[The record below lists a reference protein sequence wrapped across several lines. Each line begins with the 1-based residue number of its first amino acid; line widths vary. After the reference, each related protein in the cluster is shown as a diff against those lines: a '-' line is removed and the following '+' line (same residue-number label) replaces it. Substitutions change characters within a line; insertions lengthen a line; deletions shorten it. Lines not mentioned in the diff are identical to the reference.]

1 MMLRSTSAM
10 AFSEIKSA
18 HLAPLSSG
26 DLLDRLVS
34 LYRQHWLAL
43 LKIGLL
49 PTLISYAGVMAIT
62 FSARNFAVNRGD
74 FRLASQIL
82 LMLLGL
88 ALYLGS
94 KAILLFLIGGLAQEL
109 VNHYSSGSP
118 ITAKGAY
125 RAVRNNFWRLL
136 GGVIFAVFLIALL
149 IFALYLV
156 FIFTFLIYA
165 ITLLWLL
172 AAIPV
177 WIQITINFI
186 FFLVALSV
194 VAIAVAMMWKR
205 AAFIPQ
211 AITVEKKSVSLAL
224 SRAFSLAGN
233 EFRKQHFLPP
243 VALILFWGY
252 ISWSITWLLLIP
264 LYIYGALND
273 IAIFTGEQPVWFTV
287 LSNTLS
293 QASDI
298 IIAPLLMLG
307 FVLLYFDSRVR
318 REGYDLELLANRYL
332 PADSVSIPHGSFPM
346 EVPKAESH
354 HPKPPDDFDDGF
366 NSQSN
371 LTVLSLR

>member
-1 MMLRSTSAM
+1 M
-10 AFSEIKSA
+10 ASSEIKSS

-26 DLLDRLVS
+26 DLLDRIVS

-49 PTLISYAGVMAIT
+49 PTLISYAGIMAIT
-62 FSARNFAVNRGD
+62 FGARNFALNRGD
-74 FRLASQIL
+74 SRLVSQIL
-82 LMLLGL
+82 LLLSGFGL
-88 ALYLGS
+88 YIAG
-94 KAILLFLIGGLAQEL
+94 KAISMFLIGGLAQEL

-125 RAVRNNFWRLL
+125 QAIRNNFWRLC
-136 GGVIFAVFLIALL
+136 GGVIFAVFLFLLL

-156 FIFTFLIYA
+156 FIFIFITYT

-172 AAIPV
+172 AAVPA

-186 FFLVALSV
+186 FFLGAVTV
-194 VAIAVAMMWKR
+194 IAIAVAMMWKR

-211 AITVEKKSVSLAL
+211 AITVEKKSVSAAL
-224 SRAFSLAGN
+224 SRAFSLAGS
-233 EFRKQHFLPP
+233 EFKKQHFLPP

-252 ISWSITWLLLIP
+252 ISWSIMWLLLIP

-273 IAIFTGEQPVWFTV
+273 IGFGMFTNDQPAWFTV

-298 IIAPLLMLG
+298 IIAPILMLG
-307 FVLLYFDSRVR
+307 FVLLYVDSRVR

-332 PADSVSIPHGSFPM
+332 PANGVSIPHGSFPM

>member
-1 MMLRSTSAM
+1 MLRSTSVM
-10 AFSEIKSA
+10 ASSEIKSSQ
-18 HLAPLSSG
+18 LAPLSSG
-26 DLLDRLVS
+26 DLLDRLIS

-49 PTLISYAGVMAIT
+49 PTLISYAGIMAIT
-62 FSARNFAVNRGD
+62 FSARNFAMNRGD
-74 FRLASQIL
+74 FRLASQVL
-82 LMLLGL
+82 LFLFGL
-88 ALYLGS
+88 ITYCAS

-109 VNHYSSGSP
+109 VNHYSSGAP

-125 RAVRNNFWRLL
+125 TAVRSNFWRLL
-136 GGVIFAVFLIALL
+136 GGVIFAVILL
-149 IFALYLV
+149 SVFFSALYLV
-156 FIFTFLIYA
+156 FIFVFVIYT

-172 AAIPV
+172 SAMPT
-177 WIQITINFI
+177 WIQITLNFI
-186 FFLVALSV
+186 FFLLALS
-194 VAIAVAMMWKR
+194 AIAIALAMMLKR
-205 AAFIPQ
+205 AAFISQ
-211 AITVEKKSVSLAL
+211 AITVEKKGVAQAL
-224 SRAFSLAGN
+224 SRAFSLAGS
-233 EFRKQHFLPP
+233 EFKKQFFLPP

-264 LYIYGALND
+264 LYIYGVLND
-273 IAIFTGEQPVWFTV
+273 IALFSGEQPAWFTV

-307 FVLLYFDSRVR
+307 FVLLYVDSRVR

-346 EVPKAESH
+346 EVPKAESQL
-354 HPKPPDDFDDGF
+354 PKSPDDFDDDFG
-366 NSQSN
+366 SQSN

>member
-1 MMLRSTSAM
+1 M
-10 AFSEIKSA
+10 ASSEIKSS

-62 FSARNFAVNRGD
+62 FGARNFALNRGD
-74 FRLASQIL
+74 SRLVSQVL
-82 LMLLGL
+82 LLLSGFGL
-88 ALYLGS
+88 YVVG
-94 KAILLFLIGGLAQEL
+94 KAILMFLVGGLAQEL

-125 RAVRNNFWRLL
+125 QAIRNNFWRLF
-136 GGVIFAVFLIALL
+136 GGVIFAMILFIML

-156 FIFTFLIYA
+156 FIFIFVIYT

-172 AAIPV
+172 AAVPA

-186 FFLVALSV
+186 FFLVVLTV
-194 VAIAVAMMWKR
+194 IAIAVAMMWKR

-211 AITVEKKSVSLAL
+211 VITVEKKSVSAAL
-224 SRAFSLAGN
+224 SRAFSLAGS
-233 EFRKQHFLPP
+233 EFKKQHFLPP
-243 VALILFWGY
+243 IALILFWGY
-252 ISWSITWLLLIP
+252 IAWSITWLLLIP
-264 LYIYGALND
+264 LYIYGVLND
-273 IAIFTGEQPVWFTV
+273 IALFSGEQPAWFTV

-307 FVLLYFDSRVR
+307 FVLLYVDSRVR

-354 HPKPPDDFDDGF
+354 LPKSPADFDDNFG
-366 NSQSN
+366 SQSN